1 VKLLLHSERTVA
13 VTANDTAASQYGVE
27 RVETVLHADWSD
39 IVTESRL
46 LPPCSYQG
54 GKQRISQQVVDHILS
69 NTTTDDS
76 TTFFDVCCGSGAITA
91 ELLNRGVAPEQ
102 IVMIDISSWGAL
114 WVMIGSGQF
123 ELATFKGY
131 LDLVPEDKTQ
141 IHAFA
146 TELATQ
152 PASVDE
158 VYKYL
163 VLQACSF
170 GGKQIWRDGDVWRNA
185 FFRRHWLPTASS
197 VRQSPANPMQPGP
210 QNLYERVAKLVDR
223 AVGVRARQAD
233 VSAILLEDYDARSV
247 IYVDPPYLN
256 TTAYGFDFD
265 IAQFVESVQAKN
277 PATLFVS
284 EAAPVSPE
292 AIRINASG
300 PRGGVSGNRRVAHE
314 EWLSSFRCA

>member
-1 VKLLLHSERTVA
+1 
-13 VTANDTAASQYGVE
+13 VTRD
-27 RVETVLHADWSD
+27 
-39 IVTESRL
+39 RL
-46 LPPCSYQG
+46 VPPCSYQG
-54 GKQRISQQVVDHILS
+54 GKQRISRQVVDHILA
-69 NTTTDDS
+69 NATTDS
-76 TTFFDVCCGSGAITA
+76 GTRFFDVCCGSGAITV

-102 IVMIDISSWGAL
+102 IVMIDLSSWGAV
-114 WVMIGSGQF
+114 WQKIGEGSF
-123 ELATFKGY
+123 DLDIFRAY
-131 LDLVPEDKTQ
+131 LDRVPENKSL

-170 GGKQIWRDGDVWRNA
+170 GGKQIWRDGEVWRNA
-185 FFRRHWLPTASS
+185 FFRRHWMPTASS
-197 VRQSPANPMQPGP
+197 VRRSPANPMQPGAKG
-210 QNLYERVAKLVDR
+210 LYERVARLVD
-223 AVGVRARQAD
+223 AATGVRALRAD
-233 VSAILLEDYDARSV
+233 VSAILLEDYDAQSV

-265 IAQFVESVQAKN
+265 ITAFVDAVQAKS

-284 EAAPVSPE
+284 EAAPVSSEAVRMNPE
-292 AIRINASG
+292 GA
-300 PRGGVSGNRRVAHE
+300 RGGISGNRRIAHE